1 MEIRN
6 EILGKIGDILKEG
19 NVEFYEI
26 SSDLKIKVLDLIV
39 KRKMKELEEEF
50 RHGKEKKR
58 FSTLQ
63 NQSCEWKENKD
74 EEEKEWIIELLRLCQ
89 MHEKEI

>member
-26 SSDLKIKVLDLIV
+26 SSNLKIKVLDLIV

-50 RHGKEKKR
+50 RHGKGKKDFQLYR
-58 FSTLQ
+58 INLA
-63 NQSCEWKENKD
+63 NGRKIRMRKKKNG
-74 EEEKEWIIELLRLCQ
+74 
-89 MHEKEI
+89 